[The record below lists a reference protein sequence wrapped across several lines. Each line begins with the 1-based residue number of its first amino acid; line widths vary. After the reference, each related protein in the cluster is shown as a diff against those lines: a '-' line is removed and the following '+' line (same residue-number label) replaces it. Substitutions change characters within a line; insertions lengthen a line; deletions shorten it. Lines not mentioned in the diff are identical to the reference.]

1 MTSHS
6 EQTAAPTSRPAKPV
20 PPSRFVKIVMGPMT
34 KMLNPLIV
42 KLAGRSHFH
51 MAAQLT
57 HTGRR
62 SGRTYVTPVGAR
74 RAGDVVLI
82 PLTFG
87 NQSDWSRNVLAAG
100 RCSLRL
106 EGVDYD
112 ATAPTLLSPQEAGPH
127 ARAVFGR
134 LERFSMRM
142 LGIQQFLRLS
152 LEAARVGLVD
162 QLPDELNA
170 YQVHRQGAPPC
181 PDVRGH
187 AKVPA

>member
-6 EQTAAPTSRPAKPV
+6 GLTAASVPKPSQPV
-20 PPSRFVKIVMGPMT
+20 PPSRFVKVVIGPMT
-34 KMLNPLIV
+34 KALNPLIV
-42 KLAGRSHFH
+42 RLAGRRHFH
-51 MAAQLT
+51 MAAQIT

-106 EGVDYD
+106 EGADYE
-112 ATAPTLLSPQEAGPH
+112 ASAPALISPEEAGPLM
-127 ARAVFGR
+127 RAAFGR
-134 LERFSMRM
+134 LERASMRM
-142 LGIQQFLRLS
+142 LGIRQILRLS
-152 LEAARVGLVD
+152 V
-162 QLPDELNA
+162 
-170 YQVHRQGAPPC
+170 
-181 PDVRGH
+181 
-187 AKVPA
+187 VPAGS

>member
-1 MTSHS
+1 MSNHS
-6 EQTAAPTSRPAKPV
+6 RPTSPTPQAAKPV
-20 PPSRFVKIVMGPMT
+20 PPSRFVAIVMGPMT
-34 KMLNPLIV
+34 KVLNPV
-42 KLAGRSHFH
+42 VMKLAGRPRFH
-51 MAAQLT
+51 MAAQLR

-62 SGRTYVTPVGAR
+62 SGREYVTPVGAR

-112 ATAPTLLSPQEAGPH
+112 ATAPALLSPEEAGPE
-127 ARAVFGR
+127 ARTAFGR
-134 LERFSMRM
+134 LERASMRM

-152 LEAARVGLVD
+152 
-162 QLPDELNA
+162 
-170 YQVHRQGAPPC
+170 
-181 PDVRGH
+181 VR
-187 AKVPA
+187 PAGS

>member
-1 MTSHS
+1 MTFHPG
-6 EQTAAPTSRPAKPV
+6 QTAAPAPRPAKPV
-20 PPSRFVKIVMGPMT
+20 PPSRFVKIVIGPMT

-42 KLAGRSHFH
+42 RLAGRPHFH

-62 SGRTYVTPVGAR
+62 SGRMYVTPIGAR

-100 RCSLRL
+100 HCSLRL

-112 ATAPTLLSPQEAGPH
+112 ATAPTLLSPEEADPH
-127 ARAVFGR
+127 VRAAFGR
-134 LERFSMRM
+134 LERASMRM
-142 LGIQQFLRLS
+142 LGIRQFLRLS
-152 LEAARVGLVD
+152 V
-162 QLPDELNA
+162 
-170 YQVHRQGAPPC
+170 
-181 PDVRGH
+181 
-187 AKVPA
+187 VPTGS

>member
-1 MTSHS
+1 MTFPS
-6 EQTAAPTSRPAKPV
+6 EQTAAGTPRPAKPV
-20 PPSRFVKIVMGPMT
+20 PPSRFVKVVMGPMT
-34 KMLNPLIV
+34 KLLNPLIV
-42 KLAGRSHFH
+42 KLAGRPHFH

-106 EGVDYD
+106 AGVDYD
-112 ATAPTLLSPQEAGPH
+112 ATAPTLLSSQVADPH
-127 ARAVFGR
+127 VRAAFGR

-142 LGIQQFLRLS
+142 LGIRQFLRLS
-152 LEAARVGLVD
+152 LE
-162 QLPDELNA
+162 PDL
-170 YQVHRQGAPPC
+170 Y
-181 PDVRGH
+181 
-187 AKVPA
+187 